1 MSKSPSDRMESL
13 KAKIVVGLGS
23 ARDWWTNAATKPRK
37 IVAVTGVVLGMCSIY
52 ALSKG
57 DEATKTKVLITRE
70 AEFRKS
76 RILGDPYISSSRAK
90 EQILSKTAKEYSDSQ
105 RTVLDGLAQ
114 INSRIDLIEGKIA
127 SKDSAGSQTVTDA
140 TSGPSI
146 DGQSTAPQT
155 HISGN
160 TQGGGP
166 ETTPTAGGTTE
177 VRDPIDMRPN
187 IPLGRPA
194 PEPYGIGPIG
204 GRAYQTPKGP
214 PVISFPVQGA
224 AMRDRAE
231 VVLPVGSYVKAKL
244 LTGVEA
250 PEGNPYPVLLQLD
263 FANILPNK
271 KSLDLRGCFMIAK
284 AQGDLSTERV
294 QMQATK
300 LSCVSR
306 SGQMFERDIN
316 GFIADAVD
324 NSFAVIGTVNTKQD
338 RVAAM
343 AFLSSVVEGV
353 GRAIQM
359 AQTTEQTS
367 TDGTS
372 RRNLTGDQGK
382 YIAAGGASTAAGM
395 VAQWYLKQAQSL
407 LPTIN
412 VGSGQDVWVVMNETV
427 AMPHEYFKKVSSGES
442 HEKDYSFAN
451 RLFD

>member
-1 MSKSPSDRMESL
+1 MSRLRTENLKMKLKEAICSVRQRWESANKRSQHL
-13 KAKIVVGLGS
+13 IMAVIVPFAMFTV
-23 ARDWWTNAATKPRK
+23 
-37 IVAVTGVVLGMCSIY
+37 Y

-57 DEATKTKVLITRE
+57 EEAAKTKVLTARE
-70 AEFRKS
+70 GEFKKS
-76 RILGDPYISSSRAK
+76 RILGDPYAASGRAK
-90 EQILSKTAKEYSDSQ
+90 EQLLSKTAKEYSETQ
-105 RTVLDGLAQ
+105 KMLLDGLTQ
-114 INSRIDLIEGKIA
+114 INSRIDSIERKVAGEGVKNTTET
-127 SKDSAGSQTVTDA
+127 DAGSVIAAQSGQGDPVAAPHSDGLSVQPTQPSQGQT
-140 TSGPSI
+140 S
-146 DGQSTAPQT
+146 
-155 HISGN
+155 
-160 TQGGGP
+160 
-166 ETTPTAGGTTE
+166 
-177 VRDPIDMRPN
+177 RDPIDMRPN
-187 IPLGRPA
+187 IPVGNGS
-194 PEPYGIGPIG
+194 YGYSRFGNRDYEEIKLKP
-204 GRAYQTPKGP
+204 TKGP

-224 AMRDRAE
+224 AIRDRAE

-250 PEGNPYPVLLQLD
+250 PEGNPYPVLMQLD

-300 LSCVSR
+300 LSCVSK

-316 GFIADAVD
+316 GFVADAVD

-353 GRAIQM
+353 GKAIQM
-359 AQTTEQTS
+359 AQTSEQTS
-367 TDGTS
+367 SDGSSKTT
-372 RRNLTGDQGK
+372 LTGNQGK
-382 YIAAGGASTAAGM
+382 YIAAGGAGTAAGM

-427 AMPHEYFKKVSSGES
+427 ALPHEYFKKVSQGES
-442 HEKDYSFAN
+442 HGNDYSLVN

>member
-1 MSKSPSDRMESL
+1 MSKSPSNHLENFR
-13 KAKIVVGLGS
+13 AKIVLGLGP
-23 ARDWWTNAATKPRK
+23 ARDWWNNAATKQRK
-37 IVAVTGVVLGMCSIY
+37 IAAVAGVVIGMCGIY

-57 DEATKTKVLITRE
+57 DEAAKTKVLTTRE
-70 AEFRKS
+70 AEFKKS
-76 RILGDPYISSSRAK
+76 RILGDPYVSSSRAK

-114 INSRIDLIEGKIA
+114 INSRIDAIEGKF
-127 SKDSAGSQTVTDA
+127 SGKDDAGSQTVADT
-140 TSGPSI
+140 TSGQSI
-146 DGQSTAPQT
+146 DGQSKAPQT
-155 HISGN
+155 QNSGN
-160 TQGGGP
+160 TQGSSP
-166 ETTPTAGGTTE
+166 EATPTAGATTD
-177 VRDPIDMRPN
+177 VRDPIDVRPN

-194 PEPYGIGPIG
+194 HAPYGDAPIG
-204 GRAYQTPKGP
+204 GRAYQSSKGP

-367 TDGTS
+367 ADGTS
-372 RRNLTGDQGK
+372 RRTLTGDQGK

-442 HEKDYSFAN
+442 HEKDYSLAN

>member
-1 MSKSPSDRMESL
+1 MNRSHTENIDHLRLKMKESINSVRQRWQSTSKKKQHL
-13 KAKIVVGLGS
+13 I
-23 ARDWWTNAATKPRK
+23 
-37 IVAVTGVVLGMCSIY
+37 IAVLVPFAMCAVY

-57 DEATKTKVLITRE
+57 EEASKTKVLTARE
-70 AEFRKS
+70 GEFKKS
-76 RILGDPYISSSRAK
+76 RILGDPYAASGRAK
-90 EQILSKTAKEYSDSQ
+90 EQLLSKTAKEYSDTQ
-105 RTVLDGLAQ
+105 KMLLDGLTQ
-114 INSRIDLIEGKIA
+114 INSRIDSIERKVTGDGIQSSALPA
-127 SKDSAGSQTVTDA
+127 SGSVSS
-140 TSGPSI
+140 TSGHVDAAVQQHSDGLSGQATQSI
-146 DGQSTAPQT
+146 
-155 HISGN
+155 
-160 TQGGGP
+160 QG
-166 ETTPTAGGTTE
+166 ESA
-177 VRDPIDMRPN
+177 RDPIDMRPT
-187 IPLGRPA
+187 IPSGNG
-194 PEPYGIGPIG
+194 PYGYSRFGSRDYDEIKLKPS
-204 GRAYQTPKGP
+204 KGP

-224 AMRDRAE
+224 AMRERAE

-250 PEGNPYPVLLQLD
+250 PEGNPYPVLMQLD

-316 GFIADAVD
+316 GFVADAVD

-353 GRAIQM
+353 GKAIQM
-359 AQTTEQTS
+359 AQTSEQTAS
-367 TDGTS
+367 DGSSKTT
-372 RRNLTGDQGK
+372 LTGNQGK
-382 YIAAGGASTAAGM
+382 YIAAGGAGTAAGM

-412 VGSGQDVWVVMNETV
+412 VGSGQDIWVVMNETV
-427 AMPHEYFKKVSSGES
+427 ALPHEYFKKVSQGES
-442 HEKDYSFAN
+442 HGNDYSLVN

>member
-1 MSKSPSDRMESL
+1 MSKSPREYFESW
-13 KAKIVVGLGS
+13 KAKCEETTIFAKTWWSNAGTNHRRIAVMAAVV
-23 ARDWWTNAATKPRK
+23 
-37 IVAVTGVVLGMCSIY
+37 IGMCCVY

-57 DEATKTKVLITRE
+57 EEGTKSKVMTSRE
-70 AEFRKS
+70 AEFKKA
-76 RILGDPYISSSRAK
+76 RILGDPYASSSRAK
-90 EQILSKTAKEYSDSQ
+90 EQILSRTAKEYSDSQ
-105 RTVLDGLAQ
+105 KALIDSLAQ
-114 INSRIDLIEGKIA
+114 VNSRIDAIQGKIDA
-127 SKDSAGSQTVTDA
+127 TKGNVQGAGAAVNTPSNSAVEPSAGST
-140 TSGPSI
+140 
-146 DGQSTAPQT
+146 GQGVSPVTAPT
-155 HISGN
+155 SSD
-160 TQGGGP
+160 
-166 ETTPTAGGTTE
+166 TPVARE
-177 VRDPIDMRPN
+177 PIDMRPN
-187 IPLGRPA
+187 IPR
-194 PEPYGIGPIG
+194 GIGGQSAYGSSLG
-204 GRAYQTPKGP
+204 GERSFNAPKGP

-224 AMRDRAE
+224 VMRERAE

-250 PEGNPYPVLLQLD
+250 PEGNPYPVLMQLD

-316 GFIADAVD
+316 GFVADAAD

-343 AFLSSVVEGV
+343 AFLSSIVQGV
-353 GRAIQM
+353 GQAIQM
-359 AQTTEQTS
+359 AQTSEQTS
-367 TDGTS
+367 PEGTS
-372 RRNLTGDQGK
+372 RRTLTGDQGK

-412 VGSGQDVWVVMNETV
+412 VGSGQDIWVVMNETV
-427 AMPHEYFKKVSSGES
+427 ALPQEYFKKVSKGES
-442 HEKDYSFAN
+442 HGKDYSLVN

>member
-1 MSKSPSDRMESL
+1 MSKSPREYFEVL
-13 KAKIVVGLGS
+13 KIKGGEVFSSAKTWWDAAGSNRRRIVG
-23 ARDWWTNAATKPRK
+23 A
-37 IVAVTGVVLGMCSIY
+37 VAVCIGMCGVY

-57 DEATKTKVLITRE
+57 EEAAKTKVLTSRD
-70 AEFRKS
+70 AEFKKA
-76 RILGDPYISSSRAK
+76 RILGDPYAASGRAK
-90 EQILSKTAKEYSDSQ
+90 EQLLSKTAKEYSDSQ
-105 RTVLDGLAQ
+105 KMLVDGLTQ
-114 INSRIDLIEGKIA
+114 INSRIDSIEKKVAVGAQGGAQANGGSSNPAPTPLA
-127 SKDSAGSQTVTDA
+127 SPSPGPS
-140 TSGPSI
+140 SGP
-146 DGQSTAPQT
+146 GV
-155 HISGN
+155 
-160 TQGGGP
+160 
-166 ETTPTAGGTTE
+166 TPLAAGTTTQVE
-177 VRDPIDMRPN
+177 SGREPIDMRPN
-187 IPLGRPA
+187 IPRGHSYPG
-194 PEPYGIGPIG
+194 YGSRIDEGQ
-204 GRAYQTPKGP
+204 RLQAPKGP
-214 PVISFPVQGA
+214 PVISFPVQGVP
-224 AMRDRAE
+224 MRDRAE

-300 LSCVSR
+300 LSCVSK

-316 GFIADAVD
+316 GFVADAAD

-353 GRAIQM
+353 GRAVQM

-367 TDGTS
+367 PEGTS
-372 RRNLTGDQGK
+372 RRTLTGDQGK

-412 VGSGQDVWVVMNETV
+412 VGSGQDIWVVMNETV
-427 AMPHEYFKKVSSGES
+427 ALPHEYFKKVSMGES
-442 HEKDYSFAN
+442 HGNDYSLVN